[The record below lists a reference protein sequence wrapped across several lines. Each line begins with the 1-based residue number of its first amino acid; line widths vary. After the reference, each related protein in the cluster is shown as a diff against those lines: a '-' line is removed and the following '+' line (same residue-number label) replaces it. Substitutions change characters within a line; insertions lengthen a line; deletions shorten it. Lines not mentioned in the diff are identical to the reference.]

1 MCIVLISQF
10 LFFILFVVC
19 ITIAP
24 LRWFMPLCI
33 PPHSFAWHLGR
44 FGPPKELNLILTQTP
59 QTHTAVVREGGRK
72 NKWMSESEWAGER
85 ERDIEKEQHPLPR
98 SRSLCLQSLRKT
110 FQKSTALE
118 FRLRPLRTAADSH
131 THIHTYLHI
140 YSHVNEPSLTH
151 LSLVIHLLLQTPP
164 AFTALH
170 FTPNHS
176 PPGWR
181 DTPQCVCCAVA
192 CSHHWGSDTR
202 KTRCYTSWPFLLIK
216 TPSTYVLVCVNAS
229 ACLPECL
236 EYKLSPRHL
245 P

>member
-1 MCIVLISQF
+1 MHCFDLSI
-10 LFFILFVVC
+10 
-19 ITIAP
+19 
-24 LRWFMPLCI
+24 
-33 PPHSFAWHLGR
+33 
-44 FGPPKELNLILTQTP
+44 LIL
-59 QTHTAVVREGGRK
+59 HFVCCMYNDSATAVIHAVMYSSPFVCMTSRQIWSSKRAQFDLNTDPTNTHCCCEGGRK
-72 NKWMSESEWAGER
+72 EKQMNEWEWMSRRER